1 MLAKFNPLE
10 FKDSQVPKVIDAFAD
25 AIAQTWD
32 AGFQDGQVEFSGGTS
47 SGLTAPGGA
56 TVGVLAGLETKV
68 K

>member
-1 MLAKFNPLE
+1 M
-10 FKDSQVPKVIDAFAD
+10 SD
-25 AIAQTWD
+25 AIAQTWY

-68 K
+68 N